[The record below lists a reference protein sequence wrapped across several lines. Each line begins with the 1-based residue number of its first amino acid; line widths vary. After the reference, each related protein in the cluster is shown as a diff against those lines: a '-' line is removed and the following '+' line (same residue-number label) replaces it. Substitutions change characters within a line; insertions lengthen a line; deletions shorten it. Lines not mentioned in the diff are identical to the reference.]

1 MFISKYSSSID
12 HLFHNSILFTVP
24 STGRSTTSP
33 NESCFGSRLLPE
45 ILICFAQS
53 NRPRVMPVKLYLAI
67 FSGQLLR
74 SLLFTI
80 LKHCFQ
86 NDKRSRVLKSF
97 VDFCL
102 TNALSFEDPPVSPT
116 EIQLWHDYKQNQQA
130 RPTQPKAIYFFAQR
144 KPGRKRKVVS
154 YSTTKFK
161 KVKCLVVFF

>member
-24 STGRSTTSP
+24 STGRSTTSS

-53 NRPRVMPVKLYLAI
+53 NRPRVMTVKLYFGNI
-67 FSGQLLR
+67 FR
-74 SLLFTI
+74 TI
-80 LKHCFQ
+80 AFHNSKHCFQ

-102 TNALSFEDPPVSPT
+102 TNSLGFEDPPVSPT
-116 EIQLWHDYKQNQQA
+116 EIQLLHDYKQNQQA
-130 RPTQPKAIYFFAQR
+130 RPTQPKATNDIFLLKESRAER
-144 KPGRKRKVVS
+144 GK
-154 YSTTKFK
+154 
-161 KVKCLVVFF
+161 